1 MDNVKNP
8 QVVLV
13 TGGSGYLGKEL
24 VIKLKSAGYQ
34 VYTISKN
41 TTETDTDFSFS
52 LSDERKLIKT
62 VSSIKPNVVFHLA
75 ANINRN
81 RDSNLYSGL
90 IEDNVMGT
98 LNLLKSL
105 QDFHCHL
112 IYTSTGEVYG
122 NNCSPFNEEMIPDPV
137 SPYSSTKLM
146 AEELI
151 RTFCKTSNIDY
162 TIFRLFNFYGGD
174 MPEHFFISQM
184 VNTLLRKENFKMTA
198 GEQVRDFIHI
208 NDLTDALMKSVC
220 RNELYN
226 DIFNLCSGK
235 NITIKEIANM
245 VVKIVGTDAEID
257 AENLPYRENEIME
270 MLGNPDKLR
279 SKMGDLAVTDFNSG
293 LSGYILNMIEKTK
306 KMS

>member
-1 MDNVKNP
+1 MDIVKNP

-41 TTETDTDFSFS
+41 AIETDTDLCFS
-52 LSDERKLIKT
+52 LSDEEKLIKT
-62 VSSIKPNVVFHLA
+62 VSAIKPNVVFHLA

-90 IEDNVMGT
+90 IEDNVIGT
-98 LNLLKSL
+98 LNLLNSL
-105 QDFHCHL
+105 KDFHCNL

-151 RTFCKTSNIDY
+151 RTFCKTSNINY
-162 TIFRLFNFYGGD
+162 TIFRLFNFYGSD

-220 RNELYN
+220 RNELFN

-245 VVKIVGTDAEID
+245 VVNIIGTDAEID

-270 MLGNPDKLR
+270 MLGNPDKLI
-279 SKMGDLAVTDFNSG
+279 SKIGDLAVTDFNSG
-293 LSGYILNMIEKTK
+293 LTEYILSIIEKTK
-306 KMS
+306 